1 MNRRLLFVK
10 ILLLISFTTLK
21 SQISLNDVAG
31 SNASS
36 MMALQQISVTIG
48 GEFIVNGSFP
58 ASATERVDQF
68 ITRTYNTYYAAI
80 LTAIKDE
87 NSAIVF
93 RKKYEKFALRNI
105 ELIHKDGRKEVV
117 DLANFRLTGDFSQNP
132 YIKEGD
138 LIIFPTLD
146 LETNFISVTG
156 AVNKE
161 LEFQFVEGDDLQTA
175 LFFARGIN
183 TAYKNVNKAI
193 ISRLEDNGQKEV
205 EIEVN
210 LNSDTKLKSGD
221 RIRVIFDE
229 RNNFNY
235 RVLVIGEVNRP
246 GYIPISRNSTTLKEV
261 ITKAGGFTEN
271 ASLKFSELIREY
283 DSYSALRKKSIEE
296 SYNNSNSIIEL
307 NSRIMRIKMIDELK
321 MMRNANLQIRDTIFF
336 NIDNSLRLLDNNYRL
351 NFSELNNDSSYTSSF
366 KINDGDIIVVPQQ
379 TNEVFV

>member
-261 ITKAGGFTEN
+261 IIKAGGFTEN

-296 SYNNSNSIIEL
+296 SYNNSNS
-307 NSRIMRIKMIDELK
+307 
-321 MMRNANLQIRDTIFF
+321 
-336 NIDNSLRLLDNNYRL
+336 
-351 NFSELNNDSSYTSSF
+351 
-366 KINDGDIIVVPQQ
+366 
-379 TNEVFV
+379 